1 MERGEDVPQAALT
14 VALGLVSAVA
24 IALQLVLIRLFSITS
39 YHHFT
44 YLVIS
49 IALLGFG
56 ASGTLLAVLRR
67 YRGGIGRRWLFPAL
81 ALLVVSTAWAFRISA
96 LIPLDIQYL
105 PYSLREALDFLLIAV
120 ILFLPFFAAGF
131 FIGLVLTSDR
141 HNIGRLYGVNMV
153 SSGVG
158 GILAVGLLSLVP
170 ANIAPGWLAL
180 ALLPSLLQSAWEG
193 RDRRGPSKRTA
204 ARISLAAAIV
214 ALTALALLFPP
225 QLRIDPYKEETF
237 AIRLLEQGVAE
248 RIATE
253 DGARGRL
260 SVYRSASLHHTL
272 FAALNAPL
280 PPEQSLLFVDGTSA
294 GAIFDIDSEAEA
306 PILHSL
312 PQSLPYR
319 LRKPGR
325 VLLLGES
332 TGLNVWLALAH
343 GAESVTVVQPNPE
356 LTGLLQTELVDH
368 GGSVLG
374 RPDVQVVNRSPR
386 LFLEADGPEFDLIQF
401 VSAEAMPAVS
411 GGLASLQE
419 DYLLTVEG
427 VGAALG
433 RLSEDGVLSV
443 TRGLQ
448 TPPRDNIRVFALF
461 SSALRH
467 HGWTPRERILQARNY
482 LASTTIASRSPL
494 TGAEIRHIRG
504 QAANLLMD
512 IDYFPG
518 MRPSNATE
526 INRLAGETGGMSEY
540 AAAASALTGD
550 EWNQY
555 LENSRFI
562 LRPPT
567 DDRPYFHS
575 FFRPRN
581 IFRHI
586 QEFGPDWFSSLELGS
601 VVVVVTLAGVLVLGV
616 LFITLPA
623 VVSRTG
629 VAGREKGPTSQPG
642 PMIRQWSTTQVLV
655 HFLLIGF
662 GFMFV
667 EMVSIQRL
675 IRFLDD
681 PLIAATAVLSAILV
695 FAGLG
700 STLQARIRLPERFR
714 IPAAALAVA
723 VLAALHGEFADEIL
737 LLTVD
742 AGAFARSLAG
752 FLTLAPLAFMLGWLF
767 PAGITHTPVAATP
780 VAWAVNGVASVAAG
794 PIAVLLAVFGGF
806 RLLTIAA
813 AACYLLVAVAALVQR
828 QKTPIHSSS
837 GDGDAPQSEP

>member
-1 MERGEDVPQAALT
+1 
-14 VALGLVSAVA
+14 
-24 IALQLVLIRLFSITS
+24 
-39 YHHFT
+39 
-44 YLVIS
+44 
-49 IALLGFG
+49 
-56 ASGTLLAVLRR
+56 
-67 YRGGIGRRWLFPAL
+67 
-81 ALLVVSTAWAFRISA
+81 
-96 LIPLDIQYL
+96 
-105 PYSLREALDFLLIAV
+105 
-120 ILFLPFFAAGF
+120 
-131 FIGLVLTSDR
+131 
-141 HNIGRLYGVNMV
+141 
-153 SSGVG
+153 
-158 GILAVGLLSLVP
+158 
-170 ANIAPGWLAL
+170 
-180 ALLPSLLQSAWEG
+180 
-193 RDRRGPSKRTA
+193 
-204 ARISLAAAIV
+204 
-214 ALTALALLFPP
+214 
-225 QLRIDPYKEETF
+225 
-237 AIRLLEQGVAE
+237 EQGAAS

-280 PPEQSLLFVDGTSA
+280 PPEQSMLFVDGNSA
-294 GAIFDIDSEAEA
+294 GAIFDIENETEA

-343 GAESVTVVQPNPE
+343 GADFVTVVQPNPE
-356 LTGLLQTELVDH
+356 LTHLLETELADR
-368 GGSVLG
+368 GGSVFG
-374 RPDVQVVNRSPR
+374 RPGVQVINRSPR
-386 LFLEADGPEFDLIQF
+386 LFLEAEGPEFDLIQF
-401 VSAEAMPAVS
+401 VSAEGMPAVS

-427 VGAALG
+427 VGAALD

-448 TPPRDNIRVFALF
+448 TPPRDNIRVLALL

-467 HGWTPRERILQARNY
+467 RGRMPGERILQARNY
-482 LASTTIASRSPL
+482 LAATTIASRSPL

-518 MRPSNATE
+518 MRPSDATE
-526 INRLAGETGGMSEY
+526 INRLAGGTDGVSEY
-540 AAAASALTGD
+540 HAAARVLTGD
-550 EWNQY
+550 EWNEY

-575 FFRPRN
+575 FFRPGS
-581 IFRHI
+581 ILRHI
-586 QEFGPDWFSSLELGS
+586 QEFGPNWFNSLELGS
-601 VVVVVTLAGVLVLGV
+601 VVVVVTLVGVLVLGA

-623 VVSRTG
+623 IVSRTG
-629 VAGREKGPTSQPG
+629 AAGPEKGHVSRPG
-642 PMIRQWSTTQVLV
+642 PMIRQWSITQVLI
-655 HFLLIGF
+655 HFSLIGF

-700 STLQARIRLPERFR
+700 STLHARVRLPEQLR

-723 VLAALHGEFADEIL
+723 VLAVLHGELADQI
-737 LLTVD
+737 
-742 AGAFARSLAG
+742 SC
-752 FLTLAPLAFMLGWLF
+752 
-767 PAGITHTPVAATP
+767 
-780 VAWAVNGVASVAAG
+780 S
-794 PIAVLLAVFGGF
+794 
-806 RLLTIAA
+806 
-813 AACYLLVAVAALVQR
+813 
-828 QKTPIHSSS
+828 
-837 GDGDAPQSEP
+837 